1 MLKLDRLLSIT
12 MALLNT
18 KRVGAAEL
26 AERFE
31 VSLRTIYRDM
41 ESINQAGIPIAS
53 FAGQDGGYEI
63 MEGYRLERQSL
74 SLDDFA
80 SIYSALRGI
89 QSAADNQDV
98 AGLLDRIG
106 ALIPAKSDQKATLS
120 MDLHWLSTPAE
131 KEKIRLLHAT
141 IKQNRL
147 LSFEYMDFHGQE
159 TKRAIEPMGVYI
171 KGYAWYVWGY
181 CLTRLD
187 LRVFRLSRINHIQQ
201 LQETFIRRNMELEDS
216 PNKWVQQDTEPQIE
230 AVLRFN
236 ASMKTRVR
244 DVFEPDQ
251 IEVEQDGSMKVTCRY
266 FTKEAVLRQVLSYG
280 TEVKL
285 VEPQE
290 IVFQLRSHLAAISRM
305 YEE

>member
-1 MLKLDRLLSIT
+1 MKLDRLLSIT
-12 MALLNT
+12 MSLLNT
-18 KRVGAAEL
+18 KRVSAAEL

-89 QSAADNQDV
+89 QSAVDNQDV
-98 AGLLDRIG
+98 TGLLDRIG
-106 ALIPAKSDQKATLS
+106 ALIPANLDHKSTLS
-120 MDLHWLSTPAE
+120 MDLQWLSRPSE

-141 IKQNRL
+141 IKDNRL

-159 TKRAIEPMGVYI
+159 TRRKIEPMGIYI
-171 KGYAWYVWGY
+171 KGYAWYVWGF

-187 LRVFRLSRINHIQQ
+187 LRVFRLSRINHLQQ
-201 LQETFIRRNMELEDS
+201 LQETFVRRNMVLEDS

-230 AVLRFN
+230 AVLRFH

-244 DVFEPDQ
+244 DEFEPNQ
-251 IEVEQDGSMKVTCRY
+251 IVVEEDGSMKVTARY
-266 FTKEAVLRQVLSYG
+266 FTKEAVLKQVLSYG
-280 TEVKL
+280 TEARL

-290 IVFQLRSHLAAISRM
+290 IVSLLRSHLVAIASL

>member
-106 ALIPAKSDQKATLS
+106 ALIPAKSDQKAALS
-120 MDLHWLSTPAE
+120 MDLQWLSTPAE

-141 IKQNRL
+141 IKENRL

-159 TKRAIEPMGVYI
+159 TRRTIEPMAIYI

-187 LRVFRLSRINHIQQ
+187 LRVFRLSRINHLQQ

-216 PNKWVQQDTEPQIE
+216 PNKWVQQDAEPQVE
-230 AVLRFN
+230 TVLRFK

-244 DVFEPDQ
+244 DVFDPSQ
-251 IEVEQDGSMKVTCRY
+251 IEVEEDGSMKVTARY
-266 FTKEAVLRQVLSYG
+266 FTKEAVLKQVLSYG

-285 VEPQE
+285 IEPQE
-290 IVFQLRSHLAAISRM
+290 MVFQLRNHLAAISRL
-305 YEE
+305 YDE